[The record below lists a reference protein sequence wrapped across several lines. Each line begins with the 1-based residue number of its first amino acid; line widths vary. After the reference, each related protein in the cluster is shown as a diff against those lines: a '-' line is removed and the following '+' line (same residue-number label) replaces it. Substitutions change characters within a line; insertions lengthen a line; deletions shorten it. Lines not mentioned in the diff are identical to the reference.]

1 MTNVDTFPETN
12 KDWNL
17 VLVVFKLKG
26 VKLFFCVFS
35 IIFVIFSIYLFR

>member
-17 VLVVFKLKG
+17 VLVVFLKG

>member
-1 MTNVDTFPETN
+1 MTNVDTFPKTN
-12 KDWNL
+12 
-17 VLVVFKLKG
+17 VLVVFLKG